1 MSPNIQCILKYYFVL
16 WLFTHYLNYLGVP
29 PTSVP
34 NGLPVQHDYD
44 SSINYTQYGH
54 GSKDLITLDCPSNKF
69 QLLRITTGENK
80 GDSLGNHCQWNQQG
94 FKYPAD
100 LIEDLSCQSKYLLK
114 LNYCS

>member
-54 GSKDLITLDCPSNKF
+54 GSKDLITLNCPSNKF

-80 GDSLGNHCQWNQQG
+80 GDSLVNHCQWNQQG

-100 LIEDLSCQSKYLLK
+100 LIEDLSCQSKY
-114 LNYCS
+114 

>member
-1 MSPNIQCILKYYFVL
+1 MIVDTLYFLK
-16 WLFTHYLNYLGVP
+16 NYPGVP

-44 SSINYTQYGH
+44 SSITYTQYGH
-54 GSKDLITLDCPSNKF
+54 GGKDRITLDCPSDKF

-100 LIEDLSCQSKYLLK
+100 LIEDLSCQSKY
-114 LNYCS
+114 

>member
-1 MSPNIQCILKYYFVL
+1 MSRPIFYIFYLIVDTFYFLK
-16 WLFTHYLNYLGVP
+16 NYLGVP

-34 NGLPVQHDYD
+34 NGLPVQHDFD

-54 GSKDLITLDCPSNKF
+54 GGKDLITLDCSSDKF
-69 QLLRITTGENK
+69 QLLRITNGENK

-100 LIEDLSCQSKYLLK
+100 LIEDLSCQSK
-114 LNYCS
+114 